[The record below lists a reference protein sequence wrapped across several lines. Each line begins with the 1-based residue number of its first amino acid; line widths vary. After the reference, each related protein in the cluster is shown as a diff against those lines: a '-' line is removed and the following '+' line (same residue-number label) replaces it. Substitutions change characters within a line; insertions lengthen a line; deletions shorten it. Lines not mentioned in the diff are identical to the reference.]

1 MTISLINYIFIV
13 FFIFFSLAVKLNY
26 EPSFY
31 VVSLLSWITI
41 FINTIV
47 IFRESN
53 RIINPLSCFFIS
65 TLVFIL
71 SRPLLSL
78 FIDGDIISVGN
89 SITNANVVFTL
100 CFVMITI
107 LFIINFSKSLRV
119 PSFYILHSMPD
130 FKYYNVGIARCSV
143 FFACAFSLFF
153 LYCSYGNYIILK
165 GGISY
170 FDFIDNINTEYFKYF
185 FISKYFLIVYMILSK
200 NNKSFLVS
208 SFILFLAS
216 LGFILIGLR
225 GYTIA
230 YCFLFLIVFDMYY
243 RITLKG
249 LIFLAMLLVF
259 ISSYALSFRLGYN
272 VFEGDNPL
280 TIIIKTLFQQGAS
293 FEVVFGA
300 TSFSEDIKKCINYV
314 DYLGGEDFGHCVD
327 VSRGVVFEQGGF
339 ASSFFAELFYFL
351 PFSPFIILLFS
362 FFLALV
368 QSCHG
373 LYKDTNFSCK
383 KSMLMIFFLTPNLV
397 YFARSSVFDF
407 IEKSF
412 QSIIFLFFIFYCLKL
427 VRKGG
432 LA

>member
-153 LYCSYGNYIILK
+153 LYIRHS
-165 GGISY
+165 
-170 FDFIDNINTEYFKYF
+170 
-185 FISKYFLIVYMILSK
+185 V
-200 NNKSFLVS
+200 
-208 SFILFLAS
+208 
-216 LGFILIGLR
+216 GLR
-225 GYTIA
+225 PS
-230 YCFLFLIVFDMYY
+230 
-243 RITLKG
+243 
-249 LIFLAMLLVF
+249 LA
-259 ISSYALSFRLGYN
+259 
-272 VFEGDNPL
+272 
-280 TIIIKTLFQQGAS
+280 
-293 FEVVFGA
+293 
-300 TSFSEDIKKCINYV
+300 
-314 DYLGGEDFGHCVD
+314 
-327 VSRGVVFEQGGF
+327 
-339 ASSFFAELFYFL
+339 
-351 PFSPFIILLFS
+351 
-362 FFLALV
+362 
-368 QSCHG
+368 
-373 LYKDTNFSCK
+373 
-383 KSMLMIFFLTPNLV
+383 
-397 YFARSSVFDF
+397 
-407 IEKSF
+407 
-412 QSIIFLFFIFYCLKL
+412 
-427 VRKGG
+427 
-432 LA
+432 